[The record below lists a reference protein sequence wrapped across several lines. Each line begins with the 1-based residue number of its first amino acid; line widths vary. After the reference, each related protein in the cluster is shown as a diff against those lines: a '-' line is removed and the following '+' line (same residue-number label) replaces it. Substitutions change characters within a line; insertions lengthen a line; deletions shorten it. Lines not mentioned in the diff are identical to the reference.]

1 MWRRFH
7 NVWYQGI
14 WGAIA
19 CIAVV
24 CAAAGRDV
32 FAMPNLREQC
42 FANEAPAALEACRS
56 YVAESRFTSSDLMRL
71 GGELEKQSLFKNAVV
86 VYEQGLRYRPESNEL
101 RQRLRM
107 AESLRNEAARESTTP
122 DPGDRAKRLAQIAC
136 TQLAGARAL
145 EACQRATAL
154 DPDNATLYER
164 LGDVLTGLGRAAEA
178 SQAYQNARRLGRVN
192 AGSTGSVQATA
203 RPEPVVPSKP
213 QPEPV
218 VPSKPRPEPV
228 VPRASAEAVPSGS
241 AAVAAP
247 SGEAP
252 PASYT
257 RESNALSVQ
266 LQMLDKL
273 RKDGLISG
281 EEYKERKAKLLD
293 TVFTPQPLSIPAQP
307 ARMDDDRTVLADVK
321 LGNFYALV
329 IGNDDYKNIPKLKSA
344 IVDAKAVGTLLEKEY
359 GFRVTSTLQCQS
371 LSDFKRTLGLSPQ
384 ALRTRQ
390 LVDLLRRS
398 RCTRRRYPA
407 RLLVAH

>member
-1 MWRRFH
+1 MCRRFH

-56 YVAESRFTSSDLMRL
+56 YVAESRFNSSDIMRL

-107 AESLRNEAARESTTP
+107 AESLRNEAARQSTTP
-122 DPGDRAKRLAQIAC
+122 DPGARAKRLAQIAC

-192 AGSTGSVQATA
+192 AGSTGECPGHSPA
-203 RPEPVVPSKP
+203 RASEIVPSKP
-213 QPEPV
+213 
-218 VPSKPRPEPV
+218 
-228 VPRASAEAVPSGS
+228 SAEAVPSGS

-273 RKDGLISG
+273 RKDGLISV

-293 TVFTPQPLSIPAQP
+293 TVFTAQPLSIPAQP

-371 LSDFKRTLGLSPQ
+371 LSDFKRTLGLSHQ